1 MDEQQASQE
10 QQHTHTHVHGH
21 GCFFCDV
28 AAPQIHAMMD
38 HLWPADTREHFRN
51 ARVEILKGMRSM
63 LDAKI
68 ERLSKHPAKGTTVP
82 VE

>member
-1 MDEQQASQE
+1 MDEQQASQ
-10 QQHTHTHVHGH
+10 QQQRAHAQ

-28 AAPQIHAMMD
+28 AAPQIQAMME
-38 HLWPADTREHFRN
+38 HIWPADTREHFRN

-63 LDAKI
+63 LDARI
-68 ERLSKHPAKGTTVP
+68 ERLSKNPAKGTTVP